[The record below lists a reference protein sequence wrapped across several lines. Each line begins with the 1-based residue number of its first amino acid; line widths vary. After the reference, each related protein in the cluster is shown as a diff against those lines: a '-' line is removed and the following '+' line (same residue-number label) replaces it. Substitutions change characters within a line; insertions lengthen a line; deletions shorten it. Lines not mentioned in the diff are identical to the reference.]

1 MGETGLILVL
11 AITHVSCFVMG
22 IVITHLI
29 ERRFK

>member
-1 MGETGLILVL
+1 MGETGLVLVL
-11 AITHVSCFVMG
+11 SMTHITCFVMG